1 MTMIESQTLKSFL
14 IVALCF
20 PIVLCSSHWIN
31 VHCNFAFAGPLTVII
46 GIGHFIL
53 YLYLANKIRKV
64 QLENYAQTNTSMIHL
79 SRHNLN
85 ELIVLGLLTPFVLSF
100 IHRICMEYQNLWI
113 EILFGIAYILIYW
126 IFILGF
132 KLKGTI

>member
-20 PIVLCSSHWIN
+20 PIVLCGSHWIN

-46 GIGHFIL
+46 RIGHFIL

-85 ELIVLGLLTPFVLSF
+85 ELIVLGLLTHSF
-100 IHRICMEYQNLWI
+100 
-113 EILFGIAYILIYW
+113 
-126 IFILGF
+126 
-132 KLKGTI
+132 

>member
-1 MTMIESQTLKSFL
+1 MTMLEWRTLKSFL

-20 PIVLCSSHWIN
+20 PIVLCGSHWIN
-31 VHCNFAFAGPLTVII
+31 VHCNFAFADPLTVII

-53 YLYLANKIRKV
+53 YLYLSNKIHNV
-64 QLENYAQTNTSMIHL
+64 QLENYAQTNSSMIHL
-79 SRHNLN
+79 SRHYLN
-85 ELIVLGLLTPFVLSF
+85 ESIVLGLLTPFVLSF

-126 IFILGF
+126 ILILRF
-132 KLKGTI
+132 KLKGRL